1 MPSFGRG
8 SGADSDRPGDGESLD
23 AIARSEQLLDAL
35 AGQYREQPVDRGE
48 AELLALLEGWRDG
61 VRRPTADHVVSE
73 YEAAAAL
80 RQGLE
85 QRPVG
90 ANKGARRHLALVG
103 SVAAAVLCI
112 GGFGGVVAGAGP
124 GDSLYGMR
132 TALFGEPQGVRDDR
146 VALAAQTEMAE
157 VQRLIDQGDWDQA
170 QQKLETLTTSVADVE
185 DVTRKQELVDEWNQL
200 SVKVE
205 TRDPAATLPPPEPGD
220 PLLTLPAPVSDTAT
234 SSSETTSTSSETTS
248 SETTSTETTSTE
260 TTSPSGET
268 SPSETSTETTSPSEP
283 TPTSSSEAAP
293 APSTTPSPSSSPSP
307 TTSVTPSTTST
318 AAPSTTSTTPPTT
331 TTRSATSVTTTTT
344 TTTTVPRADGPT
356 SAPAQVVPSSAL
368 VEAETEAV
376 PTAEEAPSVQEM
388 PSSALPTTTTTEA
401 GPVIQ
406 LPIPGLN

>member
-8 SGADSDRPGDGESLD
+8 NGAGSGRPDDGESLD

-85 QRPVG
+85 QRPGG

-170 QQKLETLTTSVADVE
+170 QQRLETLTTSVADVE

-248 SETTSTETTSTE
+248 SETTSTETTS
-260 TTSPSGET
+260 PSGET

-307 TTSVTPSTTST
+307 TTSATPSTTST

-356 SAPAQVVPSSAL
+356 SAPAQVAPSSAL

-376 PTAEEAPSVQEM
+376 PTAEEVPSVQEV
-388 PSSALPTTTTTEA
+388 PGSALPTTTTTEA
-401 GPVIQ
+401 GPAIQ